1 MTKQISRTPKS
12 NHGKSKRAK
21 KGKAAKA
28 DDPAKLKKVDKPH
41 DPDNSLKF
49 SVDSSL
55 LFQLGERLVAK
66 PSIALAELVKNAYDA
81 DATNVTVTFEGI
93 GEPGG
98 TIVIEDD
105 GHGMSFEEV
114 QGNWMRIAT
123 TEKRQ
128 HPASRIYKR
137 ALTGAKGVG
146 RFAARRLGRK
156 LILQSIAERPDGSQE
171 SVIADFDWEKDFAEG
186 TDLGKVNIK
195 YTRQRTNSDSKTGV
209 SLFIEQARD
218 AWTEDDLNELRRDL
232 LSLQNPFP
240 DLAVKAVP
248 PKRVKK
254 SEKVPED
261 PGFTFAMS
269 VSESGGLDRLS
280 GGLGE
285 AFLKTAFARLDGE
298 VDDKGVARYDIEVLK
313 TSETDELVDDSHDYK
328 GLESAR
334 LRVYLMIYKE
344 EYFKGSDFGLRAA
357 QIKGRQEGGVRI
369 YLDGFRVF
377 PYGEAGDDWLQL
389 DEYAAK
395 NLDLATEINPPE
407 KVIETRKEIP
417 GRPFLLIPKNNQVFG
432 VVSLSQSLHENIEI
446 NVTRDRLIE
455 TEAVRRLRLFAQ
467 NGIYWAGL
475 KYAAHSVEQRAKRK
489 KERVKTV
496 AEIITEAKTAV
507 EAVAEIPDEQRQT
520 IVWNLNEAIA
530 RAEEEEQS
538 HIGEISMLRIL
549 ASAGTTITLMNHQL
563 RALNG
568 AVLRSEQDLMR
579 LRSDVPKKLG
589 GRFHEI
595 VSQISEWRETMELLA
610 SQLGFL
616 LAPDA
621 RQRRRHHVLYE
632 VVEDVRKPMI
642 FYMKKFGVK
651 FYNRVP
657 RTLRTPPIYRS
668 ELYSVLINLLSNALK
683 AVHGQPQREVIVEA
697 EKHGRNMYARMSDT
711 GVGLPVERREIS
723 FKPFVTTSAP
733 NPVLGVG
740 TGLGLKVVRDILELY
755 DGAAQFV
762 EPKAPYKT
770 TIEIIIPYK
779 GGAANDG

>member
-1 MTKQISRTPKS
+1 VAIGMERKTKRGAVKRKS
-12 NHGKSKRAK
+12 ATKR
-21 KGKAAKA
+21 GAAKGNRA
-28 DDPAKLKKVDKPH
+28 TKTKTVVESEGDT
-41 DPDNSLKF
+41 LKF

-81 DATNVTVTFEGI
+81 DATNVTVTFEAI
-93 GEPGG
+93 GKPGG

-105 GHGMSFEEV
+105 GHGMIFEEV
-114 QGNWMRIAT
+114 QTSWMRIAT
-123 TEKRQ
+123 TEKRL
-128 HPASRIYKR
+128 HPSSRIYKR
-137 ALTGAKGVG
+137 PLTGAKGVG
-146 RFAARRLGRK
+146 RFAARRLGAK
-156 LILQSIAERPDGSQE
+156 LILQSIAERPDGSKE
-171 SVIADFDWEKDFAEG
+171 SVIADFDWAKDFAEG
-186 TDLGKVNIK
+186 TDLDKVKIK
-195 YTRQRTNSDSKTGV
+195 YTRQPTTPESKTGV

-240 DLAVKAVP
+240 DLAVKAVV
-248 PKRVKK
+248 PKRAKK
-254 SEKVPED
+254 SEKAPED
-261 PGFTFAMS
+261 PGFTFEMS

-298 VDDKGVARYDIEVLK
+298 VDKKGTARYDIEVLNTGEK
-313 TSETDELVDDSHDYK
+313 DELVDDSHDYK
-328 GLESAR
+328 GLENAR

-407 KVIETRKEIP
+407 KVIETRKELH
-417 GRPFLLIPKNNQVFG
+417 GRPFLLVPKNNQVFG
-432 VVSLSQSLHENIEI
+432 AVSLSQSLHENIEI

-455 TEAVRRLRLFAQ
+455 TEAVKRLRLFAQ

-475 KYAAHSVEQRAKRK
+475 KYAAHSAERRAKRK
-489 KERVKTV
+489 KETVKSV
-496 AEIITEAKTAV
+496 AEIITDAKAAV

-568 AVLRSEQDLMR
+568 AVLRSEHDLMR

-589 GRFHEI
+589 ARFHEI
-595 VSQISEWRETMELLA
+595 VSQISEWRETMELLT

-683 AVHGQPQREVIVEA
+683 AVHGQPEREVIVEA
-697 EKHGRNMYARMSDT
+697 EKRGRKMYARMSDT
-711 GVGLPVERREIS
+711 GVGLPAERREIS

-740 TGLGLKVVRDILELY
+740 TGLGLKVVRDILDLY

-762 EPKAPYKT
+762 DPKTPYKT
-770 TIEIIIPYK
+770 TVEIMIPDK
-779 GGAANDG
+779 GGAANDS

>member
-1 MTKQISRTPKS
+1 MAKRVTGSTKRRALK
-12 NHGKSKRAK
+12 GKPTTKRAS
-21 KGKAAKA
+21 AKR
-28 DDPAKLKKVDKPH
+28 KLAVKEKTADKPEE
-41 DPDNSLKF
+41 PSLKF

-81 DATNVTVTFEGI
+81 DATKVTVSFEAI
-93 GEPGG
+93 GKPGG

-105 GHGMSFEEV
+105 GHGMIFEEV
-114 QGNWMRIAT
+114 QSSWMRIAT
-123 TEKRQ
+123 TEKRRV
-128 HPASRIYKR
+128 PVSRVYKR
-137 ALTGAKGVG
+137 PLTGAKGVG
-146 RFAARRLGRK
+146 RFAARRLGAK
-156 LILQSIAERPDGSQE
+156 LILQSIAERPDGSKE
-171 SVIADFDWEKDFAEG
+171 SVIADFDWKDFAEG
-186 TDLGKVNIK
+186 TDLEQVKIK
-195 YTRQRTNSDSKTGV
+195 YSRQPITPETKTGV
-209 SLFIEQARD
+209 ALFIEQARD

-248 PKRVKK
+248 ARRLK
-254 SEKVPED
+254 SEKPPED
-261 PGFTFAMS
+261 PGFTFEMS
-269 VSESGGLDRLS
+269 VSESGGLDKLS

-285 AFLKTAFARLDGE
+285 AFLNTAFARLNGE
-298 VDDKGVARYDIEVLK
+298 VDKKGVAHYDIKILK
-313 TSETDELVDDSHDYK
+313 TGETDTLLDNSHNYK
-328 GLESAR
+328 GLENAR
-334 LRVYLMIYKE
+334 LRVYIMIYKE
-344 EYFKGSDFGLRAA
+344 EYFKGSDFGLRDA
-357 QIKGRQEGGVRI
+357 QTKGRQEGGVRI

-395 NLDLATEINPPE
+395 NLDLATEISPPE
-407 KVIETRKEIP
+407 QVIETRKELH
-417 GRPFLLIPKNNQVFG
+417 GRPFLLVPKNNQVFG
-432 VVSLSQSLHENIEI
+432 VVSISQSLHENIEI

-455 TEAVRRLRLFAQ
+455 TEAVKRLRLFAQ

-475 KYAAHSVEQRAKRK
+475 KYAAHSAEQRAKKK
-489 KERVKTV
+489 KETVKSV
-496 AEIITEAKTAV
+496 AEIITDAKTAV
-507 EAVAEIPDEQRQT
+507 EAVTEIPEEQRQT

-568 AVLRSEQDLMR
+568 AVLRSEHDLMR
-579 LRSDVPKKLG
+579 LRSEVPKKLG
-589 GRFHEI
+589 GRFHGI
-595 VSQISEWRETMELLA
+595 VSQISEWRETMELLT

-642 FYMKKFGVK
+642 FYMKKFGVT

-657 RTLRTPPIYRS
+657 RTLRTPAIYRS
-668 ELYSVLINLLSNALK
+668 ELYSVLMNLLSNALK
-683 AVHGQPQREVIVEA
+683 AVHGQPEREVIVEA
-697 EKHGRNMYARMSDT
+697 EKRGRKVYIRMSDT
-711 GVGLPVERREIS
+711 GVGLTPERWEIS

-733 NPVLGVG
+733 NPILGIG
-740 TGLGLKVVRDILELY
+740 TGLGLKVVRDILDLY
-755 DGAAQFV
+755 DGAAHFV
-762 EPKAPYKT
+762 QPNPPYKT
-770 TIEIIIPYK
+770 TIEISIPDK
-779 GGAANDG
+779 GGAANDN